1 MFTIRARDAGWGA
14 DLNRSTGAAVPSE
27 GEGPLGGQVRP
38 PLPWASYPGLGYAP
52 YQWFLFIAGGST
64 MMLHS
69 PRGLG
74 THLLGA
80 HSFNSPGPDGT
91 TVSAF

>member
-1 MFTIRARDAGWGA
+1 M
-14 DLNRSTGAAVPSE
+14 VSE
-27 GEGPLGGQVRP
+27 GEGPPRSVKSDLPFLGPFIQD
-38 PLPWASYPGLGYAP
+38 LGYAL
-52 YQWFLFIAGGST
+52 YQWFLFIAEEST
-64 MMLHS
+64 KMLHS